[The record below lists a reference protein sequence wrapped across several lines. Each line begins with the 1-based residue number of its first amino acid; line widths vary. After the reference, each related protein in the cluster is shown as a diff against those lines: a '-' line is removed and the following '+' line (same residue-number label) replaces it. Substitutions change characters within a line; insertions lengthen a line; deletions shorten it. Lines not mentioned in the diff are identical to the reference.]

1 MVELGWVPFFQQQL
15 TIDELE
21 TLVPGRVVGIE
32 RSGVTVAHARG
43 EQEIPLGGRWFQL
56 DAEARPTVGDWVL
69 LNAEGSQID
78 RVLERK
84 SVLKRMSA
92 GTTSEIQLI
101 AANVDTMFV
110 VTSCDEDF
118 NLSRIERYLTLVFDG
133 SIQPVVV
140 LTKRDLVEA
149 PENLV
154 EQVKGLR
161 GDLIVELVTALDPST
176 LDGLDAW
183 CRQGQTIALLG
194 SSGVGKSTLINT
206 LTGSQVQLTG
216 SVREGD
222 SKGRHTTTSR
232 SLHVVPQGGLLL
244 DSPGMREL
252 QIADVGSSV
261 SVLFDD
267 VEELITHCRFS
278 DCAHGQE
285 PGCAVRAAIE
295 AGELDERR
303 FNSYLKLKRE
313 ERYASETIA
322 DRHARSRTFGK
333 LVRQHLAQS
342 PKKYRH

>member
-56 DAEARPTVGDWVL
+56 DAEARPTIGDWVL
-69 LNAEGSQID
+69 LNAERSQID

-161 GDLIVELVTALDPST
+161 GDLIVELVNALDRST

-183 CRQGQTIALLG
+183 CGQGQTIALLG

-206 LTGSQVQLTG
+206 LTGSQVQLTA

-232 SLHVVPQGGLLL
+232 SLHVLPQGGLLL

-252 QIADVGSSV
+252 QIADVGASV

-267 VEELITHCRFS
+267 VEELFTHCRFS

-295 AGELDERR
+295 VGDLDERR
-303 FNSYLKLKRE
+303 YESYQKLKRE
-313 ERYASETIA
+313 ERYAVETIA
-322 DRHARSRTFGK
+322 ERHARSRGWAK
-333 LVRQHLAQS
+333 VIRHSQAQS
-342 PKKYRH
+342 PKKRG

>member
-56 DAEARPTVGDWVL
+56 DAEARPTIGDWVL

-161 GDLIVELVTALDPST
+161 GDLIVELVNALDRST

-183 CRQGQTIALLG
+183 CGQGQTIALLG

-206 LTGSQVQLTG
+206 LTGSQVQLTAA
-216 SVREGD
+216 VREGD

-232 SLHVVPQGGLLL
+232 SLHVLPQGGLLL

-267 VEELITHCRFS
+267 VEELFTHCRFS

-295 AGELDERR
+295 VGDLDERR
-303 FNSYLKLKRE
+303 YESYQKLKRE
-313 ERYASETIA
+313 ERYAVETIA
-322 DRHARSRTFGK
+322 ERHARSRGWAK
-333 LVRQHLAQS
+333 VIRHSQAQS
-342 PKKYRH
+342 PKKRG

>member
-15 TIDELE
+15 TTDELE
-21 TLVPGRVVGIE
+21 TVTPGRVIGIE
-32 RSGVTVAHARG
+32 RSGVMVAHARG

-56 DAEARPTVGDWVL
+56 DAEARPTIGDWVL

-84 SVLKRMSA
+84 SVLKRIHA

-101 AANVDTMFV
+101 AANVDTMFI

-133 SIQPVVV
+133 SIQPVIV

-149 PENLV
+149 PEHLV
-154 EQVKGLR
+154 EQVKELR
-161 GDLIVELVTALDPST
+161 GDLIVELVNALDRST
-176 LDGLDAW
+176 LDGLAAW

-206 LTGSQVQLTG
+206 LTGSEVQLTA

-232 SLHVVPQGGLLL
+232 SLHVLPQGGLLL

-267 VEELITHCRFS
+267 IEELFTRCRFS
-278 DCAHGQE
+278 DCAHDQE

-295 AGELDERR
+295 AGDLDERR
-303 FNSYLKLKRE
+303 YESYQKLRRE
-313 ERYASETIA
+313 ERYAAESIA
-322 DRHARSRTFGK
+322 ERHARSRSWAKMIRHT
-333 LVRQHLAQS
+333 LTQS
-342 PKKYRH
+342 PKKRG

>member
-15 TIDELE
+15 TTGELE
-21 TLVPGRVVGIE
+21 TAVPGRVVGIQ
-32 RSGVTVAHARG
+32 RSGIMVAHARG

-56 DAEARPTVGDWVL
+56 DAEQRPTIGDWVL
-69 LNAEGSQID
+69 LNPEGSQID

-84 SVLKRMSA
+84 SVLKRIHA

-154 EQVKGLR
+154 EQVKELR
-161 GDLIVELVTALDPST
+161 GDLIVELVNALDRST
-176 LDGLDAW
+176 LDGLNAW
-183 CRQGQTIALLG
+183 CGRGQTIALLG
-194 SSGVGKSTLINT
+194 SSGVGKSTLVNT
-206 LTGSQVQLTG
+206 LTGSQVQLTA

-232 SLHVVPQGGLLL
+232 SLHVLPQGGLLL
-244 DSPGMREL
+244 DSPGIREL
-252 QIADVGSSV
+252 QIVDVGSSV
-261 SVLFDD
+261 SNLFDD
-267 VEELITHCRFS
+267 VEELFTLCRFA
-278 DCAHGQE
+278 DCAHDQE

-295 AGELDERR
+295 AGDLDERR
-303 FNSYLKLKRE
+303 YESYRKLRRE
-313 ERYASETIA
+313 ERYAAETIA
-322 DRHARSRTFGK
+322 QRHARSRNWAK
-333 LVRQHLAQS
+333 LIRHSQAQT
-342 PKKYRH
+342 PKKRG

>member
-15 TIDELE
+15 TTDELE
-21 TLVPGRVVGIE
+21 TVTPGRVIGIE
-32 RSGVTVAHARG
+32 RSGVMVAHARG

-56 DAEARPTVGDWVL
+56 DAEARPTIGDWVL

-78 RVLERK
+78 RLLERK
-84 SVLKRMSA
+84 SVLKRIHA

-101 AANVDTMFV
+101 AANVDTMFI

-149 PENLV
+149 PEHLV

-161 GDLIVELVTALDPST
+161 GNLIVELVNALDRST
-176 LDGLDAW
+176 LDGLNGW

-206 LTGSQVQLTG
+206 LTGSQVQLTA

-232 SLHVVPQGGLLL
+232 SLHVLPQGGLLL

-252 QIADVGSSV
+252 QIADVGASV

-267 VEELITHCRFS
+267 VEELVTHCRFS

-295 AGELDERR
+295 AGDLDERR
-303 FNSYLKLKRE
+303 YESYQKLRRE
-313 ERYASETIA
+313 EGYAAESIA
-322 DRHARSRTFGK
+322 ERHARSRNWAKTIRHT
-333 LVRQHLAQS
+333 LTQS
-342 PKKYRH
+342 PKKRG

>member
-32 RSGVTVAHARG
+32 RSGVMVAHARG

-56 DAEARPTVGDWVL
+56 DAEARPTIGDWVL

-84 SVLKRMSA
+84 SVLKRISA

-101 AANVDTMFV
+101 AANVDTMFI

-133 SIQPVVV
+133 SIQPVIV

-154 EQVKGLR
+154 EQVKELR
-161 GDLIVELVTALDPST
+161 GDLIVELVNALDRST

-183 CRQGQTIALLG
+183 CGQGQTIALLG
-194 SSGVGKSTLINT
+194 SSGVGKSTLVNT
-206 LTGSQVQLTG
+206 LTGSEVQLTA

-232 SLHVVPQGGLLL
+232 SLHVLPQGGLLL

-267 VEELITHCRFS
+267 IEELLTLCRFS

-295 AGELDERR
+295 AGDLDERR
-303 FNSYLKLKRE
+303 YESYQKLRRE
-313 ERYASETIA
+313 ERYAAESIA
-322 DRHARSRTFGK
+322 ERHARSRSWAKMIRHT
-333 LVRQHLAQS
+333 LTQS
-342 PKKYRH
+342 PKKRG